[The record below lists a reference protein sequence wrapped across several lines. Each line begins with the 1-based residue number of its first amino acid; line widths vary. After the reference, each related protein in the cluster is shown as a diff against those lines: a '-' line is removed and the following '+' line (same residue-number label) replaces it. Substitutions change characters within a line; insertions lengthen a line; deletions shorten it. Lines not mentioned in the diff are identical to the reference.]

1 MTSIGSTGIVS
12 GSAKFTFDGDTTH
25 LQGNLQIDQQTISNG
40 SSNVVFSV
48 TAGSN
53 AGITLNNDKS
63 LDFQD
68 WITGDTGVLVVTQ
81 DSTGGHNLTFS
92 DPHTFLG
99 TVGYTPSSPAGAV
112 DILGVYFNGS
122 RFYITVGSSTAAGDT
137 ITINANTNNNVLT
150 ATGTT
155 GTIQGESNMTFNGS
169 TLQVTGIIR
178 ASDDIIAFGSS
189 DRRLKDNI
197 LPISNAIEKV
207 KQISGVEFDW
217 NENQTTH
224 SGHDIGVIAQE
235 IEEVFP
241 SLVRENDN
249 GYKQVR
255 YEKLISV
262 LIEAIKELK
271 VEIDQLKQK

>member
-1 MTSIGSTGIVS
+1 M
-12 GSAKFTFDGDTTH
+12 
-25 LQGNLQIDQQTISNG
+25 IS
-40 SSNVVFSV
+40 V
-48 TAGSN
+48 
-53 AGITLNNDKS
+53 
-63 LDFQD
+63 
-68 WITGDTGVLVVTQ
+68 
-81 DSTGGHNLTFS
+81 
-92 DPHTFLG
+92 
-99 TVGYTPSSPAGAV
+99 
-112 DILGVYFNGS
+112 
-122 RFYITVGSSTAAGDT
+122 
-137 ITINANTNNNVLT
+137 
-150 ATGTT
+150 
-155 GTIQGESNMTFNGS
+155 
-169 TLQVTGIIR
+169 
-178 ASDDIIAFGSS
+178 

>member
-81 DSTGGHNLTFS
+81 DGTGGHNLTFS